1 MKINNHNEIIPI
13 FVIGK
18 NRSGT
23 KWLSNILSN
32 SIEIVSLQRK
42 EDYGINETNIFY
54 QFPKI
59 FGDLNSYNNYIPFI
73 ECFAQTNIFKLT
85 GLDKQFLYTIP
96 ERNYNIIFKSVMNQY
111 AFSKDKKM
119 WLQKSNTYILNDAIS
134 YFPNAT
140 IVFIERNLEDNIRS
154 TIGLQFKNGQ
164 KKKNILKNVFIYLL
178 EQKRIKSFKK
188 KINIKQDTIYVKYED
203 LVSNT
208 ESVLKNLCD
217 KLNIQFKE
225 KMLDSIY
232 QKNTSFSQKDKKIK
246 MLNKLDVFYMHFFY
260 NILRFFP
267 CSFFEFV
274 FKKASR
280 GQARMEFIAKTFEM
294 RYREIL
300 ELKQA

>member
-1 MKINNHNEIIPI
+1 MKINNYGEVKPI

-32 SIEIVSLQRK
+32 SNDIVSLQRK

-59 FGDLNSYNNYIPFI
+59 FGNLRSYNNYIPFI

-96 ERNYNIIFKSVMNQY
+96 QRNYNIIFKSVMNQY
-111 AFSKDKKM
+111 AFSKNKEM

-178 EQKRIKSFKK
+178 EQKRIKSFRKK
-188 KINIKQDTIYVKYED
+188 KNISQDTVYIKYEN
-203 LVSNT
+203 LVFNSQS
-208 ESVLKNLCD
+208 EIKHLCD
-217 KLNIQFKE
+217 KLNIQYQE
-225 KMLDSIY
+225 KMLDNIF
-232 QKNTSFSQKDKKIK
+232 QKNTSFSKKDSKNKI
-246 MLNKLDVFYMHFFY
+246 LNKLDFFYMHFLY
-260 NILRFFP
+260 NILKFFP
-267 CSFFEFV
+267 YSFFEFV

-280 GQARMEFIAKTFEM
+280 RQVRMEFIAKTFEM
-294 RYREIL
+294 RYKEIL
-300 ELKQA
+300 KLK